1 VEREALLADWRDAWA
16 EIARC
21 DDGLNYADDPLW
33 EEYWIR
39 RRRAAE
45 EFRRA
50 TWALLV
56 AMRDEQRR
64 ASYQHIRTTLEER
77 R

>member
-1 VEREALLADWRDAWA
+1 MRERDSDRHRLAADWQAAWA

-33 EEYWIR
+33 AEYWIR

-45 EFRRA
+45 ERRRA
-50 TWALLV
+50 AWALL
-56 AMRDEQRR
+56 R
-64 ASYQHIRTTLEER
+64 ALGEVRP
-77 R
+77 